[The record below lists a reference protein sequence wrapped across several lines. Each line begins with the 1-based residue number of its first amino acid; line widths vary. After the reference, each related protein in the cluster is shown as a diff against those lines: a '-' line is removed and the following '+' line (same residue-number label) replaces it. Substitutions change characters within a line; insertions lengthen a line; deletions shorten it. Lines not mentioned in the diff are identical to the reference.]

1 MMEQL
6 LMYKG
11 YALMRQANIMYYG
24 NMSDKHIIM
33 LQVLSSK
40 DIDGESTSD
49 KISVLLLLTDETIP
63 AKDRI
68 VNKAEKEGMYD
79 ALELSNV
86 WLSRANKNA

>member
-24 NMSDKHIIM
+24 SMSDKHIIM
-33 LQVLSSK
+33 LQILSSK
-40 DIDGESTSD
+40 DIDGEVTPD
-49 KISVLLLLTDETIP
+49 KISVLLLLTDETIS

-68 VNKAEKEGMYD
+68 VNKAEKYGMYD

-86 WLSRANKNA
+86 WLSRANKKV